1 MITSLASQ
9 HSDVRR
15 KTCHPTKFTAIP
27 IYEEHEDSDL
37 SVTIGNNF
45 FHYSELTKKKPREIH
60 LTRSQRQINFTSFFL
75 YIKIGPFVYEF

>member
-37 SVTIGNNF
+37 SVTIGNTF
-45 FHYSELTKKKPREIH
+45 QKILLGTGQKTHE
-60 LTRSQRQINFTSFFL
+60 INFMGFF
-75 YIKIGPFVYEF
+75 